1 MNVARFDLTDFEWS
15 VIQPLL
21 PTKVRGKPRVDD
33 RRVLNGIFW
42 RLRTGAPWADIPAR
56 YGPHTTCVNRFN
68 RWRRAGHW
76 TRILDAVSEAYD
88 GDIQMIDSSS
98 IRVHQHAANGKKDER
113 SDCMGRSRGGL
124 TTKIHAL
131 VDAGGRPIRLKLTA
145 GQAHDGRSA
154 ADMFDTVQAGDILLA
169 DRAYDSDRLREDL
182 GKRGAWAC
190 VRPMPNRVNLP
201 SFSPWLY
208 RQRNAVE
215 RFFNKLKHFR
225 AIATR
230 YDKRD
235 DNFLASV
242 QLASIRIWLRDNES
256 VT

>member
-1 MNVARFDLTDFEWS
+1 MARFDLTDFEWS
-15 VIQPLL
+15 VIEPLL
-21 PTKVRGKPRVDD
+21 PNKPRGVPRVDD

-68 RWRRAGHW
+68 RWRKAGVW
-76 TRILDAVSEAYD
+76 DRLLDAISKAYD

-98 IRVHQHAANGKKDER
+98 IRVHQHAANGKKAVR
-113 SDCMGRSRGGL
+113 SRCMGRSRGGL

-131 VDAGGRPIRLKLTA
+131 VDAGGLPIALKLTE

-154 ADMFDTVQAGDILLA
+154 EDMLDEVKAGAILLA
-169 DRAYDSDRLREDL
+169 DRAYDSDGLRHALEQ
-182 GKRGAWAC
+182 RGAWGNI
-190 VRPMPNRVNLP
+190 RLMPNRKRRP
-201 SFSPWLY
+201 AFSAWLY
-208 RQRNAVE
+208 RQRNVVE

-225 AIATR
+225 AVATR

-242 QLASIRIWLRDNES
+242 KLASVRSWLRSYES